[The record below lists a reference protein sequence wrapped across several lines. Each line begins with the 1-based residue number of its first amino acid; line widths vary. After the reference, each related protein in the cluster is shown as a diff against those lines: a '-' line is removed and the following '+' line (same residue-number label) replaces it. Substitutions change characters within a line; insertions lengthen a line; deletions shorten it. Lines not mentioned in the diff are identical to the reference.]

1 MAYEFAIYERRP
13 AEHVA
18 IVTMNRPES
27 MNALH
32 NPASQEMAAIWDD
45 FAADPELWVAILT
58 GAGERAFSAGMDLKW
73 RRGAGD
79 PDRPESG
86 WGGLLTRFDLQK
98 PIIAAVNGWAMGGG
112 LEIALACDLAI
123 AAEHAQLALPEVRV
137 GTIGSDSGGIHR
149 LPRQIPQKIALAM
162 ILTGRP
168 ISAQEA
174 HRIGLVN
181 EVVPADQ
188 LIPAALRW
196 AGWIVEAAP
205 LAVRGAKEATFA
217 GLDLP
222 LPAAILRRYH
232 GVDRNRASADQE
244 EGRRAFQEKRP
255 PRWSGR

>member
-1 MAYEFAIYERRP
+1 VAYEFATYERRP

-18 IVTMNRPES
+18 IVTMNRPAS

-73 RRGAGD
+73 QQGAGD
-79 PDRPESG
+79 PDRPPSG
-86 WGGLLTRFDLQK
+86 WGGLLTRFDLSK

-112 LEIALACDLAI
+112 LEIALACDVII
-123 AAEHAQLALPEVRV
+123 AAEHAQLGLPEVRV
-137 GTIGSDSGGIHR
+137 GTVGSDSGGIHR
-149 LPRQIPQKIALAM
+149 LPRQIPQKIAQGM
-162 ILTGRP
+162 MLTGRP
-168 ISAQEA
+168 IGAAEA

-188 LIPAALRW
+188 LLPAALRW
-196 AGWIVEAAP
+196 AGWMVEAAP
-205 LAVRGAKEATFA
+205 LAVRGAKEASRA

-222 LPAAILRRYH
+222 LEAAILRRYR
-232 GVDRNRASADQE
+232 GVDRNRDSADQE
-244 EGRRAFQEKRP
+244 EGRQAFEEKRP
-255 PRWSGR
+255 PRWTGR